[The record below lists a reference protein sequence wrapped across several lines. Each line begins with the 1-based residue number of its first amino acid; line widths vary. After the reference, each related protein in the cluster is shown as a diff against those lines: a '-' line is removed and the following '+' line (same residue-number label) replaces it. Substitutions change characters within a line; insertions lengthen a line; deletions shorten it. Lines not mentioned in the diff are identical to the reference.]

1 MSNEPSSHTLV
12 PVQTEEFITATT
24 GTPQNQQADS
34 DDNNGKEKHNA
45 PFLSLW
51 ELFVLFLGFGL
62 NAWGGAV
69 AQIALIQE
77 AIVKERKWIT
87 PATFKKVYAV
97 YQVLPG
103 PEAAELCCYFGY
115 LSRGRVGALVA
126 GIAFI
131 LPGFLA
137 MLFLSYI
144 YVVFGLTNKYFLAS
158 FKALQP
164 IVAAMVLR
172 AVHKIAEE
180 TMVNHAT
187 GLFDRK
193 ILAFA
198 ILAGL
203 NTALNINFFISLA
216 VFGLATSAFGSASKY
231 GPAAGWSILIVA
243 YASAITYIALLGLP
257 SETALGLG
265 VSKTAD
271 LGHLSA
277 LGLVAGALSFGGAYT
292 SFPFVLQE
300 AVVIGGWITQKVF
313 LDGVALANVLPA
325 PTVIFSTFV
334 GFWGGYHYYGESVG
348 HGFAGAIVT
357 TIGMFI
363 PCFSFTIIGH
373 NFFDS
378 LVHKK
383 SIASF
388 LDGVSGSVVGIIA
401 VTAVKLFHS
410 AIESA
415 ASPPPG
421 GSIDSQTASVNAVS
435 SLMLYFLTLA
445 VLYNFKDKT
454 TNALVVIVGAITG
467 QFLFL

>member
-1 MSNEPSSHTLV
+1 MCRYSLLKRVSKYDIH
-12 PVQTEEFITATT
+12 FYY
-24 GTPQNQQADS
+24 D
-34 DDNNGKEKHNA
+34 
-45 PFLSLW
+45 LSLW
-51 ELFVLFLGFGL
+51 DLFVLFLGFGL

-77 AIVKERKWIT
+77 GLVKERKWIT

-97 YQVLPG
+97 YQILPG

-137 MLFLSYI
+137 MLFFSYI
-144 YVVFGLTNKYFLAS
+144 YVVFGLNNKYLLAS

-216 VFGLATSAFGSASKY
+216 VFGLATAAFGSASKF
-231 GPAAGWSILIVA
+231 GPAAGWGILVVA

-265 VSKTAD
+265 VAHTAD
-271 LGHLSA
+271 LGRLSA

-348 HGFAGAIVT
+348 YGFAGAILMTV
-357 TIGMFI
+357 GMFI

-373 NFFDS
+373 NFFDN
-378 LVHKK
+378 L
-383 SIASF
+383 
-388 LDGVSGSVVGIIA
+388 
-401 VTAVKLFHS
+401 VKLFHS
-410 AIESA
+410 SVLSA
-415 ASPPPG
+415 ATPLPG
-421 GSIDSQTASVNAVS
+421 TTLDATTASVNAVS

-454 TNALVVIVGAITG
+454 TNAVVVLVGAITG
-467 QFLFL
+467 QFLFLQN